1 MGADIAVLP
10 LAATGLLN
18 PLIAAAAMA
27 LSSLFVV
34 SDSQRT
40 CSAPGALDRS
50 RNGVGWL
57 FVAVAVLAVT
67 VVTAVALAAGAW
79 PYIALG
85 TGDPGV
91 LVHLAGPL
99 LRLCADIAATVCVGA
114 LAFAALFTTGD
125 AEGWLTPRAYA
136 AVLSA
141 GRWATLWCVAAAAL
155 VFVEA
160 ADQSGRPLSAPLSG
174 EMSGASLAGV
184 LGLWAA
190 METPIGWLVTAITAL
205 VVGFSCRMVLR
216 WRPTLALLALAV
228 LALLPPLVTSHSS
241 SDTGHDLA
249 TAAIM
254 IHVPAAVVWIGVL
267 VTLLRPRWRDGLSR
281 PVLARRY
288 RHLAA
293 GCWLVLAASGLV
305 DAAVLVPVGQL
316 LTTGYGLLLL
326 GKLVLVVVLGVGGL
340 ILRRRAL
347 GQHPGGDS
355 RVRAGLLTGT
365 ELVILTTT
373 AAVSVGLTHL
383 PPPAW
388 VDQPVTIEQT
398 LLGYNLAGPPT
409 VARLALDWRFG
420 VLFGSAA
427 LLAAA
432 GYLLGVHRL
441 RRHNQPWPR
450 ARTAAWLAGCA
461 VLLLATSSG
470 IARYAAAMFSAHI
483 AAHMLIAM
491 LAPPLLVLG
500 APLSLARAAP
510 AADPADRT
518 GPRAWLDTLACSS
531 LLRVL
536 THPLVTLVMFAGA
549 PFALYFTG
557 LFDAAVRFHWAH
569 LAIDGVFL
577 VIGYLFAWTV
587 IGIDPLP
594 RPLPS
599 LARLGLL
606 LAAMPFDILFGAALI
621 NTRTVIGNGPSA
633 ANMYSALALPWVPS
647 PLADQHTAGLIA
659 LAIGEVSLLL
669 AITAL
674 LARWHHLDHTENPN
688 GHEGLLSTFGQRNTA
703 AVRQADLDTE
713 TGGAAGTE
721 SVTGQPR

>member
-1 MGADIAVLP
+1 MRHPPAGLPAEAGAPPAVL
-10 LAATGLLN
+10 LRL
-18 PLIAAAAMA
+18 
-27 LSSLFVV
+27 
-34 SDSQRT
+34 
-40 CSAPGALDRS
+40 S
-50 RNGVGWL
+50 RNGLGWL

-67 VVTAVALAAGAW
+67 IVTAVAVRAGAW
-79 PYIALG
+79 PYLALG

-91 LVHLAGPL
+91 LVHLADPL
-99 LRLCADIAATVCVGA
+99 LRLCTDIAATMCVGA
-114 LAFAALFTTGD
+114 LVFAAFFTTAD
-125 AEGWLTPRAYA
+125 AEGWLTLRAYV

-141 GRWATLWCVAAAAL
+141 GRWAILWCVAAAAL
-155 VFVEA
+155 VPVEA
-160 ADQSGRPLSAPLSG
+160 ADQSGRPLSALLSG
-174 EMSGASLAGV
+174 EMSGASPASV

-190 METPIGWLVTAITAL
+190 METPIGWLITAITAL
-205 VVGFSCRMVLR
+205 VVGFSCRMLLR
-216 WRPTLALLALAV
+216 WRSILALLAVAV
-228 LALLPPLVTSHSS
+228 LAVLPPLVTGHSS

-254 IHVPAAVVWIGVL
+254 IHVPAAMVWIGVL
-267 VTLLRPRWRDGLSR
+267 VALLRPRWRDGLPG

-288 RHLAA
+288 RRLAG
-293 GCWLVLAASGLV
+293 GCWLVLAVSGLV

-316 LTTGYGLLLL
+316 VTTGYGRLLL
-326 GKLVLVVVLGVGGL
+326 GKLALVAVLGVGGL
-340 ILRRRAL
+340 VLRRRAL
-347 GQHPGGDS
+347 GQHQGGDG

-388 VDQPVTIEQT
+388 VGQPVTIDQT

-409 VARLALDWRFG
+409 VAALVLDWRFG

-427 LLAAA
+427 LLAGA
-432 GYLLGVHRL
+432 GYLLGVYRL
-441 RRHNQPWPR
+441 RQQNRPWPR
-450 ARTAAWLAGCA
+450 ARTAAWLAGCV

-500 APLSLARAAP
+500 APLSLARAARATQP
-510 AADPADRT
+510 ANQA
-518 GPRAWLDTLACSS
+518 GPRAWLDTLDSSS

-536 THPLVTLVMFAGA
+536 THPLVVLVMFAGA

-569 LAIDGVFL
+569 LAIDAVFL

-606 LAAMPFDILFGAALI
+606 LAAMPCDIVFGAALI
-621 NTRTVIGNGPSA
+621 NTRSVIGNGPSA

-647 PLADQHTAGLIA
+647 PLTDQHTAGLIA
-659 LAIGEVSLLL
+659 LAVGEVSLLV
-669 AITAL
+669 AIAAL
-674 LARWHHLDHTENPN
+674 IARWHHLDHTANPD
-688 GHEGLLSTFGQRNTA
+688 GHEGLLTALGQRNTA
-703 AVRQADLDTE
+703 ATRRAGLDAA
-713 TGGAAGTE
+713 TGGSAGSG